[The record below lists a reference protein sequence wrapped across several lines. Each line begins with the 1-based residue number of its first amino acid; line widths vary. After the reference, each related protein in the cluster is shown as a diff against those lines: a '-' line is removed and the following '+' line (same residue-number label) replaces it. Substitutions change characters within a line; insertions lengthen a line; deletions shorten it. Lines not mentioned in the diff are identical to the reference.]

1 MCYDDLTE
9 VSLEKLMETKGWQA
23 QYRLIIQW
31 GALIRF
37 KPELRRDTHLIKGCE
52 ISAWLAHDM
61 QNDRHSFIFDSDSR
75 VMNGLVALLL
85 SRINKKQA
93 AELAQLNVKSI
104 LLNAG
109 LQQYINPSRSNGLRA
124 IILRAYT
131 LAGCVNVLD

>member
-1 MCYDDLTE
+1 MSYDDLTE
-9 VSLEKLMETKGWQA
+9 VSLETLMQTKGWQA

-31 GALIRF
+31 GTLIRL
-37 KPELRRDTHLIKGCE
+37 KPELRRDIHLVKGCE

-61 QNDRHSFIFDSDSR
+61 QRDHHNFIFDSDSR

-85 SRINKKQA
+85 SMINKKHVT
-93 AELAQLNVKSI
+93 ELAQLNIKS
-104 LLNAG
+104 LLLDTG

-131 LAGCVNVLD
+131 LAGCVYVLD